1 MTTAL
6 PSLAVV
12 IPTRD
17 RPEQLS
23 ACLAALLPVL
33 SASDECIVVDSD
45 SVDPMVRELACQKG
59 VRYVRCNRPGVNIAR
74 NAGWRA
80 ASGDLIAFIDDDV
93 RVAGDWAT
101 SIRLVAASHPTVAF
115 FPGRIS
121 VPPDR
126 FRVERAVATKD
137 DDRPAV
143 LGPHSRGD
151 LGHSAN
157 LVVRRSALERVDG
170 FDDQLGVGSR
180 FKSAPELDLFD
191 RLFAEGLV
199 GRFSPEFSA
208 WHEQWRGRDQLLRL
222 DWRYGYGAGARLSK
236 LVRADPRR
244 SWFMAVDFF
253 WSWCACE
260 LWRSLRARHKFMA
273 LAAVVRMVAA
283 IGGFTRALF
292 VPVESGHFRSR

>member
-6 PSLAVV
+6 QSFTVV

-17 RPEQLS
+17 RPEQLR
-23 ACLAALLPVL
+23 ACLAALLPGL
-33 SASDECIVVDSD
+33 SAGDECIVVDSA
-45 SVDPMVRELACQKG
+45 STDPMVREVASQG
-59 VRYVRCNRPGVNIAR
+59 EVRYLRCDRPGVNVAR

-80 ASGDLIAFIDDDV
+80 AGADLIAFIDDDV
-93 RVAGDWAT
+93 RVADDWAS
-101 SIRLVAASHPTVAF
+101 SIRSVAASHPAVAF
-115 FPGRIS
+115 FPGRVA
-121 VPPDR
+121 VPPEHL
-126 FRVERAVATKD
+126 FVERAVATKD

-143 LGPHSRGD
+143 LGPQSRGD

-157 LVVRRSALERVDG
+157 LVVRRSALERVGG
-170 FDDQLGVGSR
+170 FDDQMGVGSR

-191 RLFAEGLV
+191 RLFAEGLM
-199 GRFSPEFSA
+199 GRFSPELRA

-244 SWFMAVDFF
+244 SWVMAVDFF

-260 LWRSLRARHKFMA
+260 LWRSMRARHKFVA
-273 LAAVVRMVAA
+273 LAAGVRIVAA
-283 IGGFTRALF
+283 VGGFTRALF
-292 VPVESGHFRSR
+292 VPVDRGHFRSR